1 MELINKNPSK
11 NECAIVA
18 TYNACVWNGRT
29 LSYKAIKSVASKEYG
44 FKKQTGTPMTNICGL
59 LAHFKIKAKP
69 VPAGKSVLDVL
80 DILSSGRAILIGYNI
95 KGNNKVGH
103 IAMVTPGFKLINPE
117 PFMPTWADL
126 LKHLAHGNLDFS
138 VWTLQGKRKV

>member
-18 TYNACVWNGRT
+18 TYNASVWCGRA
-29 LSYKAIKSVASKEYG
+29 LNYKAIKKVASKEYG
-44 FKKQTGTPMTNICGL
+44 FKKESGTPMPNICGL

-80 DILSSGRAILIGYNI
+80 DILSSGRAILIGYSI
-95 KGNNKVGH
+95 KGNGKLGH
-103 IAMVTPGFKLINPE
+103 IAMVTPSFKLINPE
-117 PFMPTWADL
+117 PVMPTWADL
-126 LKHLAHGNLDFS
+126 FKHLAYGNLEFS
-138 VWTLQGKRKV
+138 VWTLQGKHKK